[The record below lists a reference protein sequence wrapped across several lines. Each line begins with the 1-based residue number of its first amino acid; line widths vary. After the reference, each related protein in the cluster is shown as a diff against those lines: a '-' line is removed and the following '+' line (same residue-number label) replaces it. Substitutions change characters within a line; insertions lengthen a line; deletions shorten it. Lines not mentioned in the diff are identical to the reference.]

1 MVRNGERYYRTM
13 YYDNNDSWNQR
24 DQNMFETLLAILNYH
39 GQSSKAVV
47 WAHNS
52 HIGDARATDMS
63 ASDEFN
69 LGQRFHKTFA
79 DSSYLIGFGTD
90 NGTVAAAPEWGGAM
104 QVMQLQPTHADSY
117 ERLCHDVKMDNFL
130 LPLRHPIK
138 DITRNKLLVERL
150 QRAIGTTYDP
160 EAELKKHYFYA
171 SLPRQFD
178 EYIWFDET
186 QAVKPSNRETV
197 KGVADT
203 FPSGR

>member
-1 MVRNGERYYRTM
+1 M

-24 DQNMFETLLAILNYH
+24 DQNMFETLMAVLNYR
-39 GQSSKAVV
+39 GTSSKAVV

-63 ASDEFN
+63 ARGEFN
-69 LGQRFHKTFA
+69 LGQRVRETFA

-90 NGTVAAAPEWGGAM
+90 HGTVAAASEWGAAM
-104 QVMQLQPTHADSY
+104 QIMQVQPSHADSY
-117 ERLCHDVKMDNFL
+117 ERLFHDVKMNNFL
-130 LPLRHPIK
+130 LPLRHPVE
-138 DITRNKLLVERL
+138 DITRKKLLAERL

-160 EAELKKHYFYA
+160 EAELKKHYSYV

-186 QAVKPSNRETV
+186 QAVKPLSR
-197 KGVADT
+197 
-203 FPSGR
+203 